1 VRLVLDTNV
10 ALSGLLWLGV
20 PGRLIE
26 AAQAGRIVIIATIPL
41 LAELRGV
48 IQREKFA
55 QQLRAR
61 SVAIDDLL
69 DGISSWSR

>member
-1 VRLVLDTNV
+1 MRLVLDTNV

-26 AAQAGRIVIIATIPL
+26 AAQAGGITIIATIPL

-48 IQREKFA
+48 IPAGEV
-55 QQLRAR
+55 RAAATCAI
-61 SVAIDDLL
+61 SVD
-69 DGISSWSR
+69 